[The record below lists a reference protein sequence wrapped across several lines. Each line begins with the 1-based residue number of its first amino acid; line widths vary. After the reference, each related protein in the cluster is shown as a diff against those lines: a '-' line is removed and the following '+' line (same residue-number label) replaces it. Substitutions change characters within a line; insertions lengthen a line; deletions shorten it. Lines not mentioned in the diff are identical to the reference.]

1 MAEMTASEAIE
12 LLKRQW
18 EHLFSLNQDQID
30 GMMKFIEQQQQQ
42 IEAQAKQIELAC
54 SKLTK
59 FRKCPPVVCDLSYH
73 PGDAECVKHWH
84 KWLEQQ
90 VKEEQ

>member
-30 GMMKFIEQQQQQ
+30 GLMKFIEQQQQT
-42 IEAQAKQIELAC
+42 IEAMKCCENCRHNYSDFGDEMPCGDCCFVRVNVNGNKWELWG
-54 SKLTK
+54 K
-59 FRKCPPVVCDLSYH
+59 
-73 PGDAECVKHWH
+73 
-84 KWLEQQ
+84 
-90 VKEEQ
+90 